1 MSVAKKLI
9 DTAADVITQPAFDRI
24 DKIKQLSKKIKG
36 LPPTVDP
43 PGEVMEDYENMKEKV
58 DDLKQKIKDAE
69 KQRENAEKTKD
80 RVEKS
85 IEAAKAVIK
94 ANELAASPLN
104 PVAVGIKQAQE
115 FIKEKFEELVDNLGL
130 AVTAIKDKSDTALNE
145 LEVAMRDLESAI
157 KRKKRERDLVKR
169 RRQQSRR

>member
-1 MSVAKKLI
+1 MSIAKKLI
-9 DTAADVITQPAFDRI
+9 DTAANVITQPAFDRI
-24 DKIKQLSKKIKG
+24 DKIKELSKKIKG

-94 ANELAASPLN
+94 ANEVGASLN

-130 AVTAIKDKSDTALNE
+130 AVTAIKDKSDSALNE
-145 LEVAMRDLESAI
+145 LEVAMKDLEAAI
-157 KRKKRERDLVKR
+157 RRKKRERDLVKR
-169 RRQQSRR
+169 RQQQSRR